1 MGGRGASSMKNNH
14 ESFITKMMREAND
27 MTRGDLQGVVEAY
40 AMSNGLDSKW
50 ENETLAKIDKANT
63 ILDNK
68 DRIIDF
74 VKHQTKIDLSK
85 YIEEKTV
92 RSRTY
97 LGVHLEKMSIN
108 DRNTVMQL
116 LKYKKGLRVEDNGGY
131 GFAIYYKK

>member
-97 LGVHLEKMSIN
+97 LGVHLEKLGIN
-108 DRNTVMQL
+108 QRNEVMQL